1 MNFPLSPQHMPSL
14 QRAENKLTPKEHIWI
29 VPVYLETAK
38 IKMIVLPESRVEKK
52 FFKNWNEFLGK
63 MREKEKEEKKER

>member
-29 VPVYLETAK
+29 VPVYLEAAK
-38 IKMIVLPESRVEKK
+38 IKMIVLPESRVEKI
-52 FFKNWNEFLGK
+52 FLKTGMNFWVK
-63 MREKEKEEKKER
+63 